1 MKLPELK
8 QEAFTPGVLNVFSL
22 GAISFTWAHFLG
34 LISLYW
40 LPVTIIFYVIGYG
53 SEITRTNKIE
63 LPGTKNGWTTN
74 NNR

>member
-1 MKLPELK
+1 MKTNDKKL
-8 QEAFTPGVLNVFSL
+8 AGVLNVFSL

-40 LPVTIIFYVIGYG
+40 LPLTIFMYIVGYG
-53 SEITRTNKIE
+53 NEITGHKY
-63 LPGTKNGWTTN
+63 GWSTD